1 VNKEISSE
9 LSMFFGELKADMTNI
24 NKQLDNHSK
33 KLDKQ
38 QEILEQMAKTEVL
51 LSSIV
56 EKQMNLKED
65 VEDYNSK
72 VDKVNLNNQKK
83 IEELEDKIEKNSNV
97 ISILKWAFSI
107 ITVIFTGVSIAAIKG
122 LFGL

>member
-1 VNKEISSE
+1 MNKEISSE

>member
-1 VNKEISSE
+1 MNKEISSE
-9 LSMFFGELKADMTNI
+9 LSMFFGELKADMNNI

-65 VEDYNSK
+65 VEDYNLK
-72 VDKVNLNNQKK
+72 VDKLNLNNQKK
-83 IEELEDKIEKNSNV
+83 IEELEDKVEKHSNV
-97 ISILKWAFSI
+97 INILKWAFGI
-107 ITVIFTGVSIAAIKG
+107 ITVIFTGVSVAAIKG
-122 LFGL
+122 WFGL